1 MKLATLGVTLRP
13 SLPISSVSQGSQ
25 RALCVREYSMCAAS
39 RMAAMPAA
47 IAGALT
53 LNGPRMRLMASMMC
67 AGPYIQPS
75 RSAASPW
82 ILEKVRHITTFSEV
96 ATSSMPDS

>member
-1 MKLATLGVTLRP
+1 MSTKFATLGVTFRP
-13 SLPISSVSQGSQ
+13 SLPISSISQPSQ
-25 RALCVREYSMCAAS
+25 RVLCSRARSTCAVS

-53 LNGPRMRLMASMMC
+53 LNGPRMRLIASTTG

-75 RSAASPW
+75 RSAASP
-82 ILEKVRHITTFSEV
+82 
-96 ATSSMPDS
+96 